1 MTEKEFIFCCEL
13 LYKHYKGKKLND
25 IIDPSSNFVD
35 YIIEN
40 VVYERQ
46 FLMVKFKNEKYNDS
60 ILYFNEN
67 RLKVNGYNRINEFNY
82 DKVEDFLKAVKIPLE
97 DIV

>member
-1 MTEKEFIFCCEL
+1 MTEKEFVFCCEL
-13 LYKHYKGKKLND
+13 LYKYYKGKKLND
-25 IIDPSSNFVD
+25 IFGLSGNFID

-40 VVYERQ
+40 VVYERR
-46 FLMVKFKNEKYNDS
+46 FHMVKFKNEKYKDS